1 VFLQNLATYKD
12 DRVGSSNT
20 SGDGVNALS
29 GTPTTEKSM
38 TDVSETKFTLRR
50 IVHNRPEM
58 EHFRA
63 FLAENLAVNDL
74 DCWLDIEALRRVP
87 DHLRADR
94 VDLVVGK
101 YFNDEYFYGSASPA
115 NRHEQ
120 DKVALLFFFV
130 VKIRPQSCNN
140 AVFVH

>member
-1 VFLQNLATYKD
+1 
-12 DRVGSSNT
+12 
-20 SGDGVNALS
+20 
-29 GTPTTEKSM
+29 M